1 MSLEYEYQYYKHD
14 KSQIIPLLKSI
25 GAKKKGAF
33 LFRVMVFKHPL
44 NEPNTYL
51 RVRDEGHR
59 ITMTHKTNTNKE
71 FPNENEIIIND
82 FDQGCQILL
91 GIGAIQLFYYEKIR
105 EIWDHKDAEIVFD
118 TAPGR
123 PEIMEIE
130 SPTKAKLNKIAVKL
144 GLEPRS
150 DPPVDLYKETYNI
163 TLNNISLTF
172 KNAKKELLK
181 LVKKNRPELI
191 RLLKEH
197 NDVYKKLMKSKTK

>member
-1 MSLEYEYQYYKHD
+1 MSLEYEYQYYMHD
-14 KSQIIPLLKSI
+14 KKKIIPLLKSI

-44 NEPNTYL
+44 DESNSYL

-59 ITMTHKTNTNKE
+59 ITMTYKTNTNKE
-71 FPNENEIIIND
+71 FPLENEIIIND
-82 FDQGCQILL
+82 FDSGCNILL
-91 GIGAIQLFYYEKIR
+91 GIGATKLFYYEKIR
-105 EIWDHKDAEIVFD
+105 EIWEHNDAEVVFD

-130 SPTKAKLNKIAVKL
+130 SPTKKQLNKFAIKL
-144 GLEPRS
+144 ELEPHS
-150 DPPVDLYKETYNI
+150 DTLVDLYKEAYGI
-163 TLNNISLTF
+163 SLNNVSLTF

-181 LVKKNRPELI
+181 LVKKNKLELI

-197 NDVYKKLMKSKTK
+197 NDVYKKLIKSKK